1 MKRSGVGNMGQGG
14 RGISA
19 ERLKQAAADV
29 RTIAA
34 LGYPRDSVI
43 NFVGNRF
50 QLGRTE
56 RDILLRM
63 AFSRADAERR
73 RKKMV
78 RAGHLSGRRLIVDGY
93 NVTITLES
101 AMSGRLTVLA
111 DDGFVRDVSRIFR
124 SFRPTDQTR
133 QAWHLIFSFLK
144 CYPPSQ
150 TLIFLDKPFSKSGEL
165 ASRIRRWME
174 EAGLPGDCQAA
185 AINER
190 QMGRMAGIKASADTV
205 IIDESDMVFDL
216 AGHIIR
222 RRLRIRPFRC

>member
-1 MKRSGVGNMGQGG
+1 MNRSDDGKRGQ
-14 RGISA
+14 RGWGLPE
-19 ERLKQAAADV
+19 ERLRQAAADV

-63 AFSRADAERR
+63 AFARADAQRR

-78 RAGHLSGRRLIVDGY
+78 RAGQLSGRRLIVDGY

-101 AMSGRLTVLA
+101 AMSGRLIVLA

-133 QAWHLIFSFLK
+133 QAWQLIFSFLRR
-144 CYPPSQ
+144 YPPSQ
-150 TLIFLDKPFSKSGEL
+150 TLVFLDKPFSKSGEL
-165 ASRIRRWME
+165 ASRIRRWMKDS
-174 EAGLPGDCQAA
+174 GLAGDCRAA

-190 QMGRMAGIKASADTV
+190 QMGHMAGIKASADTV

-222 RRLRIRPFRC
+222 RRLRLRPFRC